1 MYDIDDDEAEE
12 EEEDGLEGDFE
23 WAVGPEPPQ
32 EPGLVSTAQGPGIT
46 AAQGPGLEDDA
57 SGIRLNNVWHDPRVQ
72 GDFSLWKTGPRLTMP
87 TVSTPTPTTTT
98 ATGTSQPSQNITSA
112 GTATTSAATS
122 SSNSI
127 YTYYTGLKDRLGDTN
142 LGQAACSN
150 TPLGAIT
157 YQVHQKRYSNLK
169 LTNQPSSLTN

>member
-1 MYDIDDDEAEE
+1 MYDIDDNEEE
-12 EEEDGLEGDFE
+12 EEEDGLEGDFD
-23 WAVGPEPPQ
+23 WAVGPEPAQ
-32 EPGLVSTAQGPGIT
+32 EPVLVPTAQVPGLT
-46 AAQGPGLEDDA
+46 AQGPGLEDDA

-87 TVSTPTPTTTT
+87 TVNTPTPVSTT
-98 ATGTSQPSQNITSA
+98 ASSLSTAQSQPSQPAQNSA
-112 GTATTSAATS
+112 SAVATTSS
-122 SSNSI
+122 SI

-157 YQVHQKRYSNLK
+157 YQVHQKRYS
-169 LTNQPSSLTN
+169 Q